1 MKRKYIYTL
10 IGLITFALV
19 GLVAIQIYWIKNAI
33 TLREEGFRNDVTNAL
48 VAVAHK
54 TEKIETFNR
63 LKSHKKSQEL
73 LKLRAKNIRKSFN
86 ANQNL
91 NYDTS
96 TTFEENGIKY
106 KISERQ
112 RQESDKLLYQKSI
125 ESFSDK
131 GKFGFQ
137 FSFGSSNAPQETE
150 TIKDDFPKFNDSIFN
165 YKEYE
170 KSMLIDDI
178 LENLYE
184 LNRHRNI
191 KERVAGID
199 LDSLIKN
206 ELENRGI
213 STKFKFGIFD
223 YNGNDVINHD
233 SLVYTEDIRM
243 SGYWTQL
250 FPNDIFST
258 PHFLSIYFPNKTG
271 FILKSMW
278 MLLLSSIILLL
289 IIIWAF
295 TFTIQTIFKQ
305 KKLSEVKNDFINNMT
320 HELKTPI
327 STISLACEALNDVDI
342 CSDGKIKSN
351 YVNIINQEN
360 QRLGL
365 LVERVL
371 KSATWDKTDLKLNRE
386 SFNLHDV
393 IKNVADNINIQITSK
408 SGVIYQKL
416 TAENPVLKADKV
428 HITNLIYNL
437 LDNAN
442 KYSPK
447 TPEITIETKNL
458 REGILL
464 SVSDKGSGIKKEN
477 ISKIFEKFYRVPT
490 GDVHNVKG
498 FGLGLNYVKAIVDKH
513 QGEIK
518 ATSEYGKGTKF
529 QIYLPFDMNQNN

>member
-19 GLVAIQIYWIKNAI
+19 GLVAIQIYWINNAI
-33 TLREEGFRNDVTNAL
+33 ALREEGFRNDVTNAL
-48 VAVAHK
+48 INVAHK
-54 TEKIETFNR
+54 AEKIETVKR
-63 LKSHKKSQEL
+63 LNSHKKGQAL
-73 LKLRAKNIRKSFN
+73 LKQRAYDLRKSFN
-86 ANQNL
+86 IINKS

-96 TTFEENGIKY
+96 AVFEEDGVKY
-106 KISERQ
+106 KISERKQ
-112 RQESDKLLYQKSI
+112 QQSDQVLYQKSI
-125 ESFSDK
+125 ESFSDQ

-137 FSFGSSNAPQETE
+137 FSIGSNHSENAQQN
-150 TIKDDFPKFNDSIFN
+150 DFPQFNDSIFN

-170 KSMLIDDI
+170 KSILIDDI

-184 LNRHRNI
+184 LNRYRNI
-191 KERVAGID
+191 KERIADVDI
-199 LDSLIKN
+199 DSLIKN

-213 STKFKFGIFD
+213 TTKFKYGVFD

-233 SLVYTEDIRM
+233 SLKYTEDIRM

-305 KKLSEVKNDFINNMT
+305 KKLSEVKSDFINNMT

-327 STISLACEALNDVDI
+327 STISLACEALNDVDL
-342 CSDGKIKSN
+342 CSDGTIKSN
-351 YVNIINQEN
+351 YVNIIHQEN
-360 QRLGL
+360 QRLGM

-393 IKNVADNINIQITSK
+393 IKNVVDNINIQITSK
-408 SGVIYQKL
+408 NGVIIQHLK
-416 TAENPVLKADKV
+416 AEKPVIKADKV
-428 HITNLIYNL
+428 HIINLIYNL

-442 KYSPK
+442 KYSP
-447 TPEITIETKNL
+447 TSPEITVSTENI
-458 REGILL
+458 REGIVL
-464 SVSDKGSGIKKEN
+464 SVSDKGTGIKKEN
-477 ISKIFEKFYRVPT
+477 LSKIFEKFYRVPT

>member
-19 GLVAIQIYWIKNAI
+19 GLVAIQIYWINNAI

-48 VAVAHK
+48 ISVAHK

-73 LKLRAKNIRKSFN
+73 LELRAKNIRNTFN
-86 ANQNL
+86 TNQSL

-96 TTFEENGIKY
+96 TTFEENGVKY

-137 FSFGSSNAPQETE
+137 FSFGSDTPQESE
-150 TIKDDFPKFNDSIFN
+150 DVKKDDFPKFNDSIFN
-165 YKEYE
+165 YKEHE

-191 KERVAGID
+191 KERVVGID

-213 STKFKFGIFD
+213 STSFKYGIFD

-305 KKLSEVKNDFINNMT
+305 KKLSEIKNDFINNMT

-408 SGVIYQKL
+408 NGVIYQKL
-416 TAENPVLKADKV
+416 NAENPILKADKV

-464 SVSDKGSGIKKEN
+464 CVNDKGSGIKKEN
-477 ISKIFEKFYRVPT
+477 LTKIFEKFYRVPT